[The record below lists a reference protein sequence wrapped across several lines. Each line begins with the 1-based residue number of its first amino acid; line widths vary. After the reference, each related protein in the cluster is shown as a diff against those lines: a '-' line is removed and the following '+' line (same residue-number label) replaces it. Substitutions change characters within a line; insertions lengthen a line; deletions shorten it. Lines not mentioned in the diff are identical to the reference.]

1 MQKKLYFCAMQRR
14 FLLISA
20 LWGWLF
26 AFPVT
31 SNPLTPNPFNID
43 EVILDIY
50 NAVTEFGEVDYEQ
63 LQTDLYTLHESPI
76 DLNNTSD
83 EELTQ
88 LYFLSPQQIDAI
100 LAYAYRHPF
109 ESLYELRL
117 IPELADYEIRDLLPF
132 VQITNHQSPITNE
145 LYAKEV
151 FAKAHHE
158 IITRID
164 ARNIEAYEGT
174 DPIYTQFRYRF
185 DFRRRVIFGVQLRRP
200 AGGFARD
207 LQYGAYLQLNDI
219 APHLHTLVAGNFQA
233 SFGQGL
239 VLAPVFHA
247 GKSMYVTSI
256 GQQREGLRYYSSVDG
271 QGLHGAG
278 AALRWEWNKTTRLDV
293 SALYS
298 MRRANDST
306 WHHLLG
312 ANLTL
317 RHKKL
322 QVELTA
328 IENIWSDSIHPYTN
342 AKYNRHYF
350 RGRNQ
355 AVIGASFRYNHGWFD
370 MFGEVAT
377 AQNNEHSP
385 ISNNQSPITKSHWG
399 FGTIIGSRFYPTNG
413 VSLIAL
419 YRYYSPYFDN
429 ALGYAFS
436 ETSRI
441 GDENG
446 GYIGFDITRLRNW
459 RFIGYGDI
467 FYFSGYKYGLGDA
480 TRTLGYDAMAE
491 IQYHQSPMTNHQWSL
506 SLRARARKK
515 GASTYSV
522 RATFDWQ
529 RNGWSL
535 RTTADANLTNQE
547 STITNQQ
554 SIPYG
559 VSIAQDIA
567 YDFQSPMTNHQLP
580 IRLRLRLQAF
590 DAREWKNRI
599 YLYEHDVLYAF
610 SIPAVYGRGGR
621 AYLCLRWQI
630 IPQLALYF
638 RASETVYARKWAAA
652 HSRPLT
658 RTDLH
663 LLLRVPL

>member
-1 MQKKLYFCAMQRR
+1 MQRR

-43 EVILDIY
+43 EVVLDIY

-132 VQITNHQSPITNE
+132 VQITNHLSPITNE
-145 LYAKEV
+145 LYAKEI

-185 DFRRRVIFGVQLRRP
+185 DYQRRVIFGVQLRRP

-207 LQYGAYLQLNDI
+207 LQYGAYLQLTDI
-219 APHLHTLVAGNFQA
+219 TPHLHTLVAGNFQA

-278 AALRWEWNKTTRLDV
+278 ATLRWEWNKTTRLDV

-306 WHHLLG
+306 WHHLVG

-328 IENIWSDSIHPYTN
+328 IENIWLDSIHPYTN

-370 MFGEVAT
+370 AFAELAT
-377 AQNNEHSP
+377 AQNHE
-385 ISNNQSPITKSHWG
+385 IINQQSQIKNQKWG
-399 FGTIIGSRFYPTNG
+399 IGTIVGCRFYPTNG
-413 VSLIAL
+413 VSLLAL

-491 IQYHQSPMTNHQWSL
+491 AQYYKPLNSKL
-506 SLRARARKK
+506 STLNFTIRLRAKQK
-515 GASTYSV
+515 GEQATYSA
-522 RATFDWQ
+522 RFLFDWQ

-535 RTTADANLTNQE
+535 RTTLDANLTNQK

-559 VSIAQDIA
+559 VSIAQDVA
-567 YDFQSPMTNHQLP
+567 YDFSTPYTLHPTPLS
-580 IRLRLRLQAF
+580 IRLRLQFF
-590 DAREWKNRI
+590 DAQNWTNRI
-599 YLYEHDVLYAF
+599 YIYEHDVLYAF
-610 SIPAVYGRGGR
+610 SIPAVYGLGGR

-663 LLLRVPL
+663 LLLRATF

>member
-1 MQKKLYFCAMQRR
+1 MIRQIRV
-14 FLLISA
+14 IIII
-20 LWGWLF
+20 LF
-26 AFPVT
+26 ILSSFQGRAGVRPSF
-31 SNPLTPNPFNID
+31 SLDDI
-43 EVILDIY
+43 ILDIY

-132 VQITNHQSPITNE
+132 VYINRDALNSETINTDA
-145 LYAKEV
+145 LYAKEI

-158 IITRID
+158 LLTRID

-185 DFRRRVIFGVQLRRP
+185 DFRRRVTFGVQLRRP

-219 APHLHTLVAGNFQA
+219 TPHLHTLVAGNFQA

-247 GKSMYVTSI
+247 GKSMYVTSV

-278 AALRWEWNKTTRLDV
+278 ATLRWEWNKTTRLDV

-298 MRRANDST
+298 MRHANDST

-328 IENIWSDSIHPYTN
+328 IENLWSDSIHPYTN

-377 AQNNEHSP
+377 AQNHQITND
-385 ISNNQSPITKSHWG
+385 QSPITKSHWG

-413 VSLIAL
+413 ISLLAL

-436 ETSRI
+436 ETSRL

-446 GYIGFDITRLRNW
+446 GYLGFDITRLRNW

-491 IQYHQSPMTNHQWSL
+491 IQYSWSKHPSFQGGDGGRL
-506 SLRARARKK
+506 SLRLRARQK
-515 GASTYSV
+515 GDATYST
-522 RATFDWQ
+522 RAQFDWAQ
-529 RNGWSL
+529 GSWSL
-535 RTTADANLTNQE
+535 RTTAEANIIPSKLSTLNSQLTYGF
-547 STITNQQ
+547 TIF
-554 SIPYG
+554 
-559 VSIAQDIA
+559 QDIS
-567 YDFQSPMTNHQLP
+567 YSLP
-580 IRLRLRLQAF
+580 LREGRGLGLRLRLQGF
-590 DAREWKNRI
+590 DAREWANRI
-599 YLYEHDVLYAF
+599 YTYEHDVLYAY
-610 SIPAVYGRGGR
+610 SIPAVYGLGGR

-663 LLLRVPL
+663 LLLRATF